1 MADRD
6 RASAYRYAWWLTG
19 DAERAAAVVAEAADR
34 EGGAEASAEDLLR
47 AVREAAVE
55 APTMR
60 ARAELA
66 LLHDTCD
73 LPLGQAARIV
83 GISADEAPAALAQG
97 RLDALDEPVTVVHA
111 ERLGGL
117 AVASPGALAHA
128 ESCPSCTQLARR
140 LLEGRQALAALGKAV
155 PEPPAA
161 PGDAPRERV
170 GDGAGDE
177 AAAPSEAE
185 PEAGPPPRVDTDD
198 EAASQPAPG
207 PEPRA
212 EVEDNSPEATG
223 EAAPEAAGEAAPE
236 ATGEASPEA
245 EPDEE
250 AGAGRAEERATRV
263 PIRIHVED
271 ETFTD
276 EGADEADE
284 TDETARRRRLV
295 AGALLA
301 AVALA
306 VVLAVAL
313 TAGDAG
319 AAGLA

>member
-19 DAERAAAVVAEAADR
+19 DAERAAAIVAEAADR
-34 EGGAEASAEDLLR
+34 GSGAEASAEDLLR

-60 ARAELA
+60 PRAELA

-83 GISADEAPAALAQG
+83 GVSADDAPSALAQG
-97 RLDALDEPVTVVHA
+97 RLDALDEPVAVVHA

-117 AVASPGALAHA
+117 AVASPGALAHT
-128 ESCPSCTQLARR
+128 ESCPSCAQLARR
-140 LLEGRQALAALGKAV
+140 LLEGRQALVALGEAV
-155 PEPPAA
+155 PEPPATP
-161 PGDAPRERV
+161 PGAALEE
-170 GDGAGDE
+170 GGAGGSADE
-177 AAAPSEAE
+177 AAGQPATG
-185 PEAGPPPRVDTDD
+185 PEAGPEVDDD
-198 EAASQPAPG
+198 APEAAGQPG
-207 PEPRA
+207 PE
-212 EVEDNSPEATG
+212 VDD
-223 EAAPEAAGEAAPE
+223 AAPEAAPDAAGQPGHEVDDAAPE
-236 ATGEASPEA
+236 TAGQPGPET
-245 EPDEE
+245 EPDDG

-271 ETFTD
+271 ETVIVEEDD
-276 EGADEADE
+276 ETGGVDEA
-284 TDETARRRRLV
+284 ARRRRLV
-295 AGALLA
+295 AGAVLA